1 MLKIIRYMRSAVSF
15 FTIIP
20 MGNSEFLPEALYFLW
35 LPYVISGIISFLIL
49 YLIQPY
55 VSHFAMAIVGLSIIG
70 IVHGAQNLDSLLDL
84 GDGLM
89 KRGPVESKFSVM
101 KDPSVGAGGIFIF
114 FVVYGISISA
124 LFSVSKAQ
132 MPGLMLFSQLVD
144 IAFMAIIFFK
154 NKPAG
159 EGYGKFFSTIS
170 SKWLF
175 LVISYGIPFFLTLI
189 IFSGY
194 LYLFAFLTV
203 IALILRVYL
212 TKIFRGVNGDIVGA
226 SGEIGRMFALLLS
239 TVPIIAF

>member
-1 MLKIIRYMRSAVSF
+1 M
-15 FTIIP
+15 
-20 MGNSEFLPEALYFLW
+20 
-35 LPYVISGIISFLIL
+35 
-49 YLIQPY
+49 
-55 VSHFAMAIVGLSIIG
+55 
-70 IVHGAQNLDSLLDL
+70 
-84 GDGLM
+84 
-89 KRGPVESKFSVM
+89 ESRFIVM
-101 KDPSVGAGGIFIF
+101 KDSSVGAGGIFIF